1 MSQIHAQAR
10 TTPRIRVK
18 IAILALHFR
27 PDESIGSVRPENW
40 AAWLGAEHD
49 VSVVTREMPG
59 EELPGFSYKIVR
71 PASVFMR
78 LLEIVNNYRKQRRLS
93 RQVGKV
99 VAEESS
105 TPAIDKAPS
114 GAFSYRMPCFYDLWF
129 SASYRGLRILRPDVV
144 IATHSPYTSLLVAWV
159 YVLFNP
165 RTKLWVDFRDLWVG
179 NHVAVGLPFFRWC
192 EQWLEKQILARAD
205 AITTVSEG
213 LAEYFNVLGH
223 ESKTTVVYN
232 APAAA
237 VSARK
242 HVASLGQ
249 KFSVCYT
256 GTIYSGWRDPSPLL
270 AVVQR
275 LASEGVINDNFVF
288 NIASRNAGNIF
299 ELIKKYKVEKF
310 VRFLGPV
317 SRDEA
322 LALQDES
329 DILLMLE
336 SGDPRAK
343 GVLTGKV
350 FEYLATTKPILVIGP
365 GPDSELYRLIDR
377 HDRLIS
383 LDLIEAVMRGAQT
396 MPTCKAIDYTE
407 ISKQQ
412 LSEVIPHVV
421 PDVAK

>member
-1 MSQIHAQAR
+1 M
-10 TTPRIRVK
+10 VK
-18 IAILALHFR
+18 VAILALHFR

-59 EELPGFSYKIVR
+59 EELSGFNYKVVR
-71 PASVFMR
+71 PASAFMR
-78 LLEIVNNYRKQRRLS
+78 LLEVVNNYRKKRRLS

-99 VAEESS
+99 SVEES
-105 TPAIDKAPS
+105 TTATDKAPS

-129 SASYRGLRILRPDVV
+129 WASYRGLRATRPDVV
-144 IATHSPYTSLLVAWV
+144 VATHSPYTSLLVAWV
-159 YVLFNP
+159 YVLLNP
-165 RTKLWVDFRDLWVG
+165 HVKLWVDFRDLWVG
-179 NHVAVGLPFFRWC
+179 NHLAVGLPFFRVC
-192 EQWLEKQILARAD
+192 EQWLERKVLARAD

-213 LAEYFNVLGH
+213 LAEYFNTLGH
-223 ESKTTVVYN
+223 GSKTTVVYN

-242 HVASLGQ
+242 RATLVRREL
-249 KFSVCYT
+249 SVCYT

-288 NIASRNAGNIF
+288 NIASRNGGNIF

-310 VRFLGPV
+310 VRFLGAV

-322 LALQDES
+322 LALQEES
-329 DILLMLE
+329 DVLLMLE

-365 GPDSELYRLIDR
+365 GPDSELYSLISRHERLID
-377 HDRLIS
+377 
-383 LDLIEAVMRGAQT
+383 LDSIEAVMRGAQT
-396 MPTCKAIDYTE
+396 LQACEAVDYAE

-412 LSEVIPHVV
+412 LSEVIRHFVS
-421 PDVAK
+421 DVAD

>member
-1 MSQIHAQAR
+1 M
-10 TTPRIRVK
+10 VK

-49 VSVVTREMPG
+49 VAVVTREMSG
-59 EELPGFSYKIVR
+59 EEQPGFNYKVVR
-71 PASVFMR
+71 PASALMR
-78 LLEIVNNYRKQRRLS
+78 LLEVVNNYRKKRRLS
-93 RQVGKV
+93 RQVKKV
-99 VAEESS
+99 AVEESLAS
-105 TPAIDKAPS
+105 VTDMAPS

-129 SASYRGLRILRPDVV
+129 WASYRGLRATRPDVV

-165 RTKLWVDFRDLWVG
+165 QVKLWVDFRDLWVG
-179 NHVAVGLPFFRWC
+179 NHLAVGLPFFRVG
-192 EQWLEKQILARAD
+192 EQWLERKVLARAD

-213 LAEYFNVLGH
+213 LAEYFNALGH
-223 ESKTTVVYN
+223 GSKTTVVYN

-242 HVASLGQ
+242 RATSSGREL
-249 KFSVCYT
+249 SVCYT

-288 NIASRNAGNIF
+288 NIASRNGGNIF

-310 VRFLGPV
+310 VRFLGAV

-322 LALQDES
+322 LALQEAS
-329 DILLMLE
+329 DVLLMLE
-336 SGDPRAK
+336 SGDPKAK

-365 GPDSELYRLIDR
+365 GPDSELFRLIDR
-377 HDRLIS
+377 HDRLIG
-383 LDLIEAVMRGAQT
+383 LDSIETVMRGAQT
-396 MPTCKAIDYTE
+396 LPVCEAVDYAD

-412 LSEVIPHVV
+412 LSEVIRHLV
-421 PDVAK
+421 PDVAA